1 MFRTNGLCKILLSV
15 LGFSFFI
22 KTASG
27 QFTYGLKGGVSY
39 SYTLVDGSATPYTCG
54 FLAGI
59 TTDIN
64 LGKHFFISPQL
75 YYSQKGYTMPFTGTY
90 RINYLN
96 LPVLCGYRITSHL
109 QVLLGFNL
117 GIKLNDKIIKG
128 DTLSITTF
136 SLQRID
142 PGINAGLR
150 YQLDRWGVDFSFV
163 RSLIG
168 IEKTEQTFYFYNFL
182 GMGYPQSEANLPESE
197 KSKNISFEVS
207 IYYLF
212 GGK

>member
-1 MFRTNGLCKILLSV
+1 MLKDTCKILLV
-15 LGFSFFI
+15 VFIFSFFAN
-22 KTASG
+22 TANG
-27 QFTYGLKGGVSY
+27 QFTYGVKAGLSY
-39 SYTLVDGSATPYTCG
+39 SYTMAYGSATPYTCG

-59 TTDIN
+59 TSDID
-64 LGKHFFISPQL
+64 LGKRFFISPQL
-75 YYSQKGYTMPFTGTY
+75 YYSQKGYNMPFTGTY

-117 GIKLNDKIIKG
+117 GIKLNDKIITG
-128 DTLSITTF
+128 DTGSIQSF

-142 PGINAGLR
+142 PGMNAGLR
-150 YQLDRWGVDFSFV
+150 YQLDRWGFDISFV

-168 IEKTEQTFYFYNFL
+168 IEKTNQTYDTYNGL
-182 GMGYPQSEANLPESE
+182 GEEFSQNGTLAESD
-197 KSKNISFEVS
+197 KSKNTAFEVS

>member
-1 MFRTNGLCKILLSV
+1 MAN
-15 LGFSFFI
+15 
-22 KTASG
+22 A
-27 QFTYGLKGGVSY
+27 QFTLGVKAGVSY
-39 SYTLVDGSATPYTCG
+39 SYTLFDGFASPYAAG

-59 TTDIN
+59 TSNIE
-64 LGKHFFISPQL
+64 LGKRFFISPQL
-75 YYSQKGYTMPFTGTY
+75 YYSQKGYSIDLTGIY

-117 GIKLNDKIIKG
+117 GIKLNDKIVTE
-128 DTLSITTF
+128 DTAFINTNTLH
-136 SLQRID
+136 RID
-142 PGINAGLR
+142 PGMSAGLR
-150 YQLDRWGVDFSFV
+150 YQLDRWGLDVSFV

-168 IEKTEQTFYFYNFL
+168 IEKSEQTSYSSNIEGTVFSQN
-182 GMGYPQSEANLPESE
+182 GTLPESE
-197 KSKNISFEVS
+197 KSRNIAFEVS